1 MRTCCKTA
9 RLCNPSLGLP
19 NDEALPRSLDDRL
32 GYFRLRVDFEDR
44 IPSDVLSALSGR
56 GHEPQT
62 IHGWTATF
70 GGAQMI
76 RMEPW
81 GTLTVAADPR
91 REAYGMAY

>member
-1 MRTCCKTA
+1 MK
-9 RLCNPSLGLP
+9 NPALAATLERIAMEGKSGFYRGVP
-19 NDEALPRSLDDRL
+19 AEAIS
-32 GYFRLRVDFEDR
+32 DFEDR
-44 IPSDVLSALSGR
+44 IPADVLSVLSGR
-56 GHEPQT
+56 GHEPRT

-76 RMEPW
+76 RVEPW